1 MADKKSPASG
11 WPLVKGDFHSGD
23 ANSPV
28 AVITMGSHL
37 DEQGICDAGA
47 ALCGSCK
54 TENLG
59 LEKVI
64 ANVIANPNI
73 RFALL
78 VGTEVKGHLSGQTLV
93 ALHKGGVKEGRVVG
107 AEGAIPFIE
116 NLNDAHIKRFQEQ
129 VEIVNIME
137 SEDLG
142 AIKAKINELKGR
154 DPGAFGAEAIVVE
167 VKEAAGGAEETTGE
181 AQPISGEMAIIT
193 ARMKVIEKM
202 VVDIGYRNKF
212 AAGVYAGKIE
222 GLMIGLIVS
231 FALIGIT
238 YVEVNKMAE
247 DAKSTGPV
255 RMVAIDNMVENIR
268 YKSQILARTNKI
280 DSAVTATGLVGFIA
294 GLLLALILI
303 VVPALLMG

>member
-23 ANSPV
+23 ANRPV
-28 AVITMGSHL
+28 AVVTMGSHL

-64 ANVIANPNI
+64 ANIISNPNI
-73 RFALL
+73 RFVLL
-78 VGTEVKGHLSGQTLV
+78 CGTEVKGHLSGQTLA

-116 NLNDAHIKRFQEQ
+116 NLNDAAIKRFQEQ

-142 AIKAKINELKGR
+142 TIKAKMNELKAR
-154 DPGAFGAEAIVVE
+154 DPGAFAADPIIVE
-167 VKEAAGGAEETTGE
+167 VKEAAGGAEVAAAGANPQFLE
-181 AQPISGEMAIIT
+181 
-193 ARMKVIEKM
+193 IEKRLDKIEKQIEF
-202 VVDIGYRNKF
+202 VDAEVAQRVGRKIGRDIG
-212 AAGVYAGKIE
+212 
-222 GLMIGLIVS
+222 
-231 FALIGIT
+231 
-238 YVEVNKMAE
+238 
-247 DAKSTGPV
+247 
-255 RMVAIDNMVENIR
+255 
-268 YKSQILARTNKI
+268 ILY
-280 DSAVTATGLVGFIA
+280 GLVA
-294 GLLLALILI
+294 GLTVLMMLSILLRN
-303 VVPALLMG
+303 

>member
-11 WPLVKGDFHSGD
+11 WPLVKGDYHSGD

-28 AVITMGSHL
+28 AVVTMGSHL
-37 DEQGICDAGA
+37 DEQGVCDAGA

-73 RFALL
+73 RFILFC
-78 VGTEVKGHLSGQTLV
+78 GTEVKGHLSGQTLA
-93 ALHKGGVKEGRVVG
+93 ALHKGGVKDGRVVG

-116 NLNDAHIKRFQEQ
+116 NLNDAAIKRFQDQ
-129 VEIVNIME
+129 TEIVNIME

-142 AIKAKINELKGR
+142 AIKAKINELKAR
-154 DPGAFGAEAIVVE
+154 DPGAFAGEAFIVE
-167 VKEAAGGAEETTGE
+167 VKETGGAEETGGE
-181 AQPISGEMAIIT
+181 VRPLSGEMALIT
-193 ARMKVIEKM
+193 ARMKIIEKM
-202 VVDIGYRNKF
+202 VTDIGYRDKF

-231 FALIGIT
+231 FALVGI
-238 YVEVNKMAE
+238 
-247 DAKSTGPV
+247 
-255 RMVAIDNMVENIR
+255 
-268 YKSQILARTNKI
+268 
-280 DSAVTATGLVGFIA
+280 
-294 GLLLALILI
+294 
-303 VVPALLMG
+303 LMMR